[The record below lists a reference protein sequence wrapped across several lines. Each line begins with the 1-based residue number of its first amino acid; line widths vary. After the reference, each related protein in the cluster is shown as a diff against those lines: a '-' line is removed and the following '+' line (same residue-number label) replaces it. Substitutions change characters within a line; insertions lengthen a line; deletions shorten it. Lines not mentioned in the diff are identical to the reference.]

1 MITDTV
7 CSVGVFA
14 WMRGSFPC
22 PPRHALV
29 SKNRACAEGETH
41 TTYTDTDTH
50 THTSG
55 LTLGEKDG
63 SARGGGDSASGG
75 NSNTGTSKDPRVEE
89 LTTFDPREMR
99 RDHQGRSRD
108 GDFAAMRVQEGKVQN
123 RCLGARRVSFADY
136 PSSPD

>member
-55 LTLGEKDG
+55 LKLGEKDG

-75 NSNTGTSKDPRVEE
+75 NSNTGTREQAKIHGSKSLRHLTHEKCVEISK
-89 LTTFDPREMR
+89 
-99 RDHQGRSRD
+99 GVA
-108 GDFAAMRVQEGKVQN
+108 G
-123 RCLGARRVSFADY
+123 
-136 PSSPD
+136 